1 MNMTREEVYTM
12 VQSFD
17 LPCAYYEFPDGT
29 EQAPPFVVWFF
40 SENTDVMADD
50 SNYVD
55 KEDLNIELYTSIR
68 DFELEKTVED
78 VLSANGFSFAKEAAY
93 IDAEKMWQISYEME
107 VIING

>member
-1 MNMTREEVYTM
+1 MNMTREEVFTM

-17 LPCAYYEFPDGT
+17 LPCDYYEFPEGT
-29 EQAPPFVVWFF
+29 KQAPPFVVWFF
-40 SENTDVMADD
+40 SENTDVMADN